1 MINGQW
7 FMAHGSRM
15 AGGLA
20 GAPSQGARSHPWAM
34 SHEALTIKIIDWL
47 MNSYSIIYY
56 RYYVLGGLQFELN
69 SKQFGKT
76 MIQAIPSNS
85 TFHNKFTVKMS
96 PKMPKTFEFEFQFEF
111 PLPRDPPSK
120 LLIQR
125 PIISSNRK
133 LGPQSLGIQNHVPMV
148 IWASIDERSYCVP
161 STIIPSTWIEHQSRW
176 LSAFQLLRHDSSHN
190 WMDTHAWVA
199 L

>member
-1 MINGQW
+1 
-7 FMAHGSRM
+7 
-15 AGGLA
+15 
-20 GAPSQGARSHPWAM
+20 
-34 SHEALTIKIIDWL
+34 
-47 MNSYSIIYY
+47 MNYSIIYY

-85 TFHNKFTVKMS
+85 TFHNKFTIKTN
-96 PKMPKTFEFEFQFEF
+96 PKYQTNIWIQIPIGI

-161 STIIPSTWIEHQSRW
+161 STIIPSTWIEHQSWW